1 MFKIVC
7 FLKRKMG
14 MSREDFKTYYE
25 STHRLIGERSCS
37 NWRRYVRRY
46 LAPLPDV
53 VTGQAGEFEY
63 DVVTEMWFDDRVAYD
78 FAMQELAKPEM
89 SAEIAADEE
98 NLFDRGKNRLF
109 CVEEYESI
117 KT

>member
-7 FLKRKMG
+7 FLKRKPG
-14 MSREDFKTYYE
+14 ISREEFIKYYE
-25 STHRLIGERSCS
+25 SNHRLIGERSCS

-53 VTGQAGEFEY
+53 VTGEAGTFEY
-63 DVVTEMWFDDRVAYD
+63 DVVTEMWFDDRAGYD
-78 FAMQELAKPEM
+78 SAVRELSKPEI
-89 SAEIAADEE
+89 SAVIAADEE

-109 CVEEYESI
+109 CVEEYESV
-117 KT
+117 KP